1 MPGLFITVDGPGG
14 AGKSTLLPL
23 LGAALEEAGKCV
35 HLTREPS
42 AGLLGRTARE
52 RTADFHGTALACL
65 VAADRFHH
73 LTEEIEPALARGHIV
88 LCDRYVPS
96 SYVLQALDGVP
107 LDYVRHLN
115 APARRPD
122 LAVIVTAAPHL
133 LEARL
138 RERGAHSR
146 FEHDGSSAPEV
157 RMYDDLADV
166 FAVDGFPT
174 FRVDTGEFSPQAAVQ
189 AITCHAG
196 ALLSRPHG
204 GSR

>member
-23 LGAALEEAGKCV
+23 LGAALEEIGHTV

-42 AGLLGRTARE
+42 AGLLGRAARE
-52 RTADFHGTALACL
+52 RTVDFHGLSLACL

-73 LTEEIEPALARGHIV
+73 LATEIQPALARGELV

-96 SYVLQALDGVP
+96 SYVLQVLDEVP
-107 LDYVRHLN
+107 LEYVRRLN

-122 LAVIVTAAPHL
+122 LALILTAAPDL
-133 LEARL
+133 LDARL

-146 FEHDGSSAPEV
+146 FEHDGSSGPEV
-157 RMYDDLADV
+157 RLYDELADLLIE
-166 FAVDGFPT
+166 DGFPT
-174 FRVDTGEFSPQAAVQ
+174 FRLDTGEFSPQAAVH
-189 AITCHAG
+189 AITRHAS
-196 ALLSRPHG
+196 ALLSRNQAE
-204 GSR
+204 

>member
-23 LGAALEEAGKCV
+23 LGAAFEAASHIV

-42 AGLLGRTARE
+42 DGLLGRTARQ
-52 RTADFHGTALACL
+52 RTADFHGNALACL

-73 LTEEIEPALARGHIV
+73 LAEEIEPALARGQIV

-96 SYVLQALDGVP
+96 SYVLQVLDGVP

-115 APARRPD
+115 VPARRPD
-122 LAVIVTAAPHL
+122 VAVILTAAPHM

-146 FEHDGSSAPEV
+146 FEHDGSSGPEV
-157 RMYDDLADV
+157 HLYEELRGV
-166 FAVDGFPT
+166 FADDGFPT
-174 FRVDTGEFSPQAAVQ
+174 FEVDTGEFPPQAAVQ
-189 AITCHAG
+189 AISWHVG
-196 ALLSRPHG
+196 ALLSRTQEV
-204 GSR
+204 